1 MKQFWKEISFCI
13 LLGVFVPFMIVGV
26 ALEKQNIES
35 RSMGVIPT
43 EETRKETDER
53 TYIHV
58 IMQDGTQVLMELEEY
73 IIGVLLQ
80 EMPADFELEAKK
92 AQTVVAR
99 TYTLRHTTRSTKH
112 AQGAICTSPSCCQ
125 AYISPA
131 DFLNA
136 GGTQTA
142 VDQAADA
149 VKQTAGKVLLY
160 EGALIEATY
169 FSCSGGRTE
178 DAAAVWG
185 QDVPYLRA
193 VDSPGEEGADHYM
206 DTVIF
211 TASDFADAMGIPL
224 SGPVETWFGPVS
236 YTEGGG
242 VETMVIGGL
251 SYSGTQLRQKLGLR
265 STSFEITAE
274 LDTIQI
280 TTRGYGHRVGMS
292 QYGADAMAVLGSD
305 YPAIL
310 EHYYP
315 GTELT
320 DWIDKDADLG

>member
-1 MKQFWKEISFCI
+1 
-13 LLGVFVPFMIVGV
+13 
-26 ALEKQNIES
+26 
-35 RSMGVIPT
+35 
-43 EETRKETDER
+43 
-53 TYIHV
+53 
-58 IMQDGTQVLMELEEY
+58 
-73 IIGVLLQ
+73 
-80 EMPADFELEAKK
+80 
-92 AQTVVAR
+92 
-99 TYTLRHTTRSTKH
+99 
-112 AQGAICTSPSCCQ
+112 
-125 AYISPA
+125 
-131 DFLNA
+131 
-136 GGTQTA
+136 
-142 VDQAADA
+142 
-149 VKQTAGKVLLY
+149 
-160 EGALIEATY
+160 
-169 FSCSGGRTE
+169 
-178 DAAAVWG
+178 
-185 QDVPYLRA
+185 
-193 VDSPGEEGADHYM
+193 M